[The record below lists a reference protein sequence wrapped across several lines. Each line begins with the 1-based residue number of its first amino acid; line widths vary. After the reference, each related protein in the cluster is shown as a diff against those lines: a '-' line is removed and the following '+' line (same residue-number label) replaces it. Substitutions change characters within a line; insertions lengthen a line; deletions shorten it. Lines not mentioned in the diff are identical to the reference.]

1 MVAGVGI
8 TANDILAWHDFFG
21 IVAQVGATLAGLI
34 FVGLTISLPHILKA
48 DGYLSRA
55 FAALFV
61 QFELLA
67 IGVIGL
73 IPYQHPIFLGLQFI
87 GVGVAL
93 FMAILV
99 FGRNF
104 PEDEKSVVLGS
115 KALRIVRFILMTM
128 ATLSPALSGL
138 LLICGFRYALYLLV
152 PSVLSASYLSIGYA
166 WVFAVEI
173 PRRIDRTEAK

>member
-61 QFELLA
+61 QLELLA

-73 IPYQHPIFLGLQFI
+73 IPYQHPIFLGAQFI
-87 GVGVAL
+87 GIGLAL
-93 FMAILV
+93 SGAILV
-99 FGRNF
+99 FSRNF
-104 PEDEKSVVLGS
+104 REDENSSVLGS
-115 KALRIVRFILMTM
+115 RRLRIIRGGVTAL
-128 ATLSPALSGL
+128 ATLSPVASGA
-138 LLICGFRYALYLLV
+138 LLIAGFQYALYFIV
-152 PSVLSASYLSIGYA
+152 PGVLAASYLSIGYA

-173 PRRIDRTEAK
+173 PRRMDRKL

>member
-1 MVAGVGI
+1 M

-67 IGVIGL
+67 IGIVGL
-73 IPYQHPIFLGLQFI
+73 VPGQSPIFLGIQFI
-87 GVGVAL
+87 GVGLTL
-93 FMAILV
+93 FAAITV
-99 FGRNF
+99 FSRNF
-104 PEDEKSVVLGS
+104 PEDEKSAVLGGRT
-115 KALRIVRFILMTM
+115 LRIVRFLLATL
-128 ATLSPALSGL
+128 ATLSPAFSGL
-138 LLICGFRYALYLLV
+138 LLIAGFPYALYFIV
-152 PSVLSASYLSIGYA
+152 PSVLAASYLSIGYA

-173 PRRIDRTEAK
+173 PRRMDRG